1 MVIKELSWKNVTLP
15 TLTQTVI
22 LGIFDEA
29 NNDSVVKGRRQIAFV
44 MLSGILAIKFYPLP
58 PPP

>member
-1 MVIKELSWKNVTLP
+1 MLHYLHW
-15 TLTQTVI
+15 QTVI

-29 NNDSVVKGRRQIAFV
+29 SNDVKGRRQIAFV
-44 MLSGILAIKFYPLP
+44 MLSGILVIKFYPLP

>member
-1 MVIKELSWKNVTLP
+1 MLHYLHW
-15 TLTQTVI
+15 QTVI

-29 NNDSVVKGRRQIAFV
+29 SSDVKVRRQIAFV
-44 MLSGILAIKFYPLP
+44 MLSGILVIKFYPLP